1 MIPVQ
6 GIGCTKITKAKNEG
20 SMNENVE
27 TISYL
32 EKRLVFCFGSHV
44 ASQLLL
50 PFGEENLLSV
60 SELKQAQEVGLMS
73 ALDML
78 DCVFELINLT
88 VTLNTGLHS
97 FAICNR

>member
-6 GIGCTKITKAKNEG
+6 GIGCTKITKAKNGG

-50 PFGEENLLSV
+50 PFGEENMLSA
-60 SELKQAQEVGLMS
+60 SELEQAQEVGIMFVYHNP
-73 ALDML
+73 DF
-78 DCVFELINLT
+78 VFD
-88 VTLNTGLHS
+88 
-97 FAICNR
+97 F